1 MNVVVRGNLRF
12 DWIED
17 GILKKTCTGF
27 VSSEDVR
34 EAYEAARVEFTRRG
48 AARILSDNRQLLPAS
63 RELLAWIEQDWA
75 PRMAISGW
83 CHWAVLEPATP
94 LGAMS
99 ARRWVQ
105 IYRRLG
111 VEVVEFEREQEAL
124 AWLRT
129 RRAPPPRRERPARP

>member
-1 MNVVVRGNLRF
+1 VNVAARGNLRVE
-12 DWIED
+12 WLED
-17 GILKKTCTGF
+17 GVLKKTCAGF

-34 EAYEAARVEFTRRG
+34 WVYETARVEFVRRG
-48 AARILSDNRQLLPAS
+48 GSKILSDNRQLLPAS
-63 RELLAWIEQDWA
+63 RELLSWIEHEWA
-75 PRMAISGW
+75 PRMAAGGW
-83 CHWAVLEPATP
+83 RHWAVLEPATP

-111 VEVVEFEREQEAL
+111 VEVAEFVDEREAL

-129 RRAPPPRRERPARP
+129 RQVAPPRSGRRGGP